1 MMSRVFLGRWLE
13 WHKAMTKVR
22 LREKKV
28 DISTGKI
35 ATDFQAREGWRR
47 RLGNLSLVASRG
59 NGRHPDGK

>member
-1 MMSRVFLGRWLE
+1 
-13 WHKAMTKVR
+13 MTKVR

-59 NGRHPDGK
+59 NGRHPDGKS